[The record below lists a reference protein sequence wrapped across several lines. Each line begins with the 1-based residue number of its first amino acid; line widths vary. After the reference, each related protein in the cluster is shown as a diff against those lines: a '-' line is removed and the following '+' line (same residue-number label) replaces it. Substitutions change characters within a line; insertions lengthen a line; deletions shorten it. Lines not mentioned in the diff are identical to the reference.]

1 MSSSVTLPAS
11 SFPRILPFPL
21 RIDFEE
27 LYPDISK
34 ALENF
39 PIPLIEGVKL
49 FDLAIISYLFSLV
62 DYSKDIKMQEMIREG
77 IVHFLYETEPYF
89 LQRKMIE
96 IDRNLKIE
104 SKGKQAFL
112 SLIPMAHCF
121 VGDNYIIS
129 KKTCPSLAIK
139 IEKDDNIAAR
149 RATFFRVIRAIGIY
163 AHPHLSEPLKKEL
176 KDLEMEGILGAKSM
190 NPSELM
196 DYFKRYTACSIRIY
210 NYLDDEKIHIAKAF
224 PFFQRI
230 LSYYF
235 EEDSF
240 QIFLKCA
247 KIPLF
252 PDASILDNYL
262 LGWVKLLSNAHGSL
276 DKETKKREEIV
287 DVLVKLSFSFQY
299 PMLLELV
306 KKDAPRDIYE
316 NLAVL
321 KSLAWKNL
329 TPVTFEESSP
339 YNISMLIDLSFD
351 FCLVIKSITQRWH
364 KETVGLMG
372 FIGLA
377 LPKDYMKIRDEID
390 SRFHALQNSREVLKN
405 RFLFSKEIFDFLN
418 FSYFGSLTSL
428 EILTSDETRMK
439 FQLRK
444 QCITTIELVTQLTRF
459 TPVISHIGGILSSK
473 ISNSFHFMGGL
484 GLQETRPPLDLK
496 GASKKKLPILTLP
509 SFKKI
514 GDEAKIKFFGSLYS
528 LDLSHAFLFSLQKYE
543 NAFILFNS
551 LLLDAEPNLYRA
563 LCIHLI
569 RSMTESLELVMMIGQ
584 DKKDPEIRSLQL
596 LMDDPLDEDNAF
608 ICFLDPVFM
617 PKDFSYTRAVSY
629 YDASEK
635 PAILELVNLP
645 KSESVSKMLILSE
658 KVLDI
663 LYAYMQEDDFEIE
676 ESSEKIQTSLFEVD
690 GSVEEVE
697 PIASCPLPSE
707 MRYMAIRNYLRSQIS
722 LKNPA
727 QDNKIKDTI
736 DSLDICQ
743 QLLELILRKNLK
755 DPLVLEFFLK
765 SQEDLIF
772 KASMLKRFVRES
784 CFLPLEK
791 ETFSREMVQMP
802 PLLRHRKVLE
812 KVVSYCS
819 SPSK

>member
-1 MSSSVTLPAS
+1 
-11 SFPRILPFPL
+11 
-21 RIDFEE
+21 
-27 LYPDISK
+27 
-34 ALENF
+34 
-39 PIPLIEGVKL
+39 
-49 FDLAIISYLFSLV
+49 V
-62 DYSKDIKMQEMIREG
+62 DHSKDIPLQEMIREG
-77 IVHFLYETEPYF
+77 IIHFLYEIDPYLLS
-89 LQRKMIE
+89 LQMRQIA
-96 IDRNLKIE
+96 DRLKTE
-104 SKGKQAFL
+104 SKAKQAFL

-139 IEKDDNIAAR
+139 IEKDDNILTR

-163 AHPHLSEPLKKEL
+163 AHPHLSEPLKKEF
-176 KDLEMEGILGAKSM
+176 KDLEVEGILGAKTM
-190 NPSELM
+190 DPSERM
-196 DYFKRYTACSIRIY
+196 DYFKRYTACLIKAY
-210 NYLDDEKIHIAKAF
+210 NYFDDNRMHVAKAF

-240 QIFLKCA
+240 QIFLKSA

-262 LGWVKLLSNAHGSL
+262 LGWVKLLSNAYGSL
-276 DKETKKREEIV
+276 DKETKKREEIM

-306 KKDAPRDIYE
+306 KKNAPRDIYE
-316 NLAVL
+316 NLAIL

-329 TPVTFEESSP
+329 TPIAFEESSP

-372 FIGLA
+372 FIGLG
-377 LPKDYMKIRDEID
+377 LPKDYMKIRDETD
-390 SRFHALQNSREVLKN
+390 SRFHALQNSREVLKD

-418 FSYFGSLTSL
+418 FSYFGSLKSL

-444 QCITTIELVTQLTRF
+444 QCVTTIELVTQLTRF

-473 ISNSFHFMGGL
+473 ISNAFDLKVHL
-484 GLQETRPPLDLK
+484 PLEETRPPLDVK
-496 GASKKKLPILTLP
+496 GAGKKKLPILSLP

-514 GDEAKIKFFGSLYS
+514 GDEAKIKFFGPLYS
-528 LDLSHAFLFSLQKYE
+528 LDLSHAFLSSLEKYE

-569 RSMTESLELVMMIGQ
+569 RSMTETLELVMIIGQ
-584 DKKDPEIRSLQL
+584 DKKNPQIRSLQL
-596 LMDDPLDEDNAF
+596 LIDDPLDEDSAL
-608 ICFLDPVFM
+608 ICFLDPVFI
-617 PKDFSYTRAVSY
+617 PKDFSYTRAAAY
-629 YDASEK
+629 YNASEK

-645 KSESVSKMLILSE
+645 KGEGASKIVILSE

-663 LYAYMQEDDFEIE
+663 LSAYMQEEDFQVE
-676 ESSEKIQTSLFEVD
+676 ESNEKIHTPLFEVD
-690 GSVEEVE
+690 GIVEEVE

-722 LKNPA
+722 LKNPVE
-727 QDNKIKDTI
+727 DSKIKDTI

-755 DPLVLEFFLK
+755 DPLILEFFLK
-765 SQEDLIF
+765 AQEDLIF
-772 KASMLKRFVRES
+772 KASMLKRIIRGG

-802 PLLRHRKVLE
+802 PLARHRKVLE
-812 KVVSYCS
+812 KVVNYS
-819 SPSK
+819 SSGSK